1 MTVVSQRAE
10 GVSSL
15 QYVRPVPLAAAPK
28 HRGGGPHR
36 TASARTAWARVRHAV
51 HAIGITRLADVTG
64 LDCVGLPTWSAV
76 RPLADRFS
84 VSVTCGKGLR
94 PIDARIGAV
103 MEAVEYWSA
112 EPSPSQM
119 HLAHMAD
126 LKGEAIDP
134 ACLTLPSWSRGCAAD
149 PLAWRGAWDLG
160 RHCPVWVPANAV
172 HFPFEDQPG
181 RFLFTPTTNGLA
193 AGLVIEEAICHA
205 MAELIERDAWSLVCA
220 RLWTGHDPN
229 PCPAL
234 DLASVPAS
242 AMSLLRSFERAAVRV
257 IVHVITSDVGV
268 AAFHATSLEPAVH
281 GASVHEGMGAHPD
294 SEIALL
300 RALTEVA
307 QSRAADIQ
315 GSREDLTYWR
325 ARSDDSA
332 RPAGS
337 WPEGP
342 GRGTIDF
349 AAVPVFRSADIRDD
363 IEWMMVRLRDAGLDR
378 VLVADLTSPA
388 LGLPVVRVI
397 VPGLEVMC
405 VDPWRIGRR
414 VEAAC
419 AAAGAVAPLLSGN

>member
-1 MTVVSQRAE
+1 M
-10 GVSSL
+10 
-15 QYVRPVPLAAAPK
+15 RPVSLAPAPK
-28 HRGGGPHR
+28 HRGGGLHR
-36 TASARTAWARVRHAV
+36 IASARATWSRVRHAV
-51 HAIGITRLADVTG
+51 KAIGITRLADVTG
-64 LDCVGLPTWSAV
+64 LDSVGLPTWSAV

-94 PIDARIGAV
+94 AIDARIGAV

-119 HLAHMAD
+119 HIARMAD
-126 LKGEAIDP
+126 LEGDAIDP
-134 ACLTLPSWSRGCAAD
+134 AGLTLPSWSRGCADD

-160 RHCPVWVPANAV
+160 RHGPVWVPANAV

-193 AGLVIEEAICHA
+193 AGLAIEEAICHA
-205 MAELIERDAWSLVCA
+205 LAELVERDAWSLVCA
-220 RLWTGHDPN
+220 RVWTGDDPH

-234 DLASVPAS
+234 DLESVPAS
-242 AMSLLRSFERAAVRV
+242 AMSLVRSFGRAGVQV

-268 AAFHATSLEPAVH
+268 AAFHATSLEHRVT
-281 GASVHEGMGAHPD
+281 GACVHEGMGAHPD

-325 ARSDDSA
+325 ARSVDSG
-332 RPAGS
+332 RPGGNWPAGPARS
-337 WPEGP
+337 
-342 GRGTIDF
+342 TIDF
-349 AAVPVFRSADIRDD
+349 AAVPVFRSADIRHD
-363 IEWMMVRLRDAGLDR
+363 IEWMMARLRDAGLDR